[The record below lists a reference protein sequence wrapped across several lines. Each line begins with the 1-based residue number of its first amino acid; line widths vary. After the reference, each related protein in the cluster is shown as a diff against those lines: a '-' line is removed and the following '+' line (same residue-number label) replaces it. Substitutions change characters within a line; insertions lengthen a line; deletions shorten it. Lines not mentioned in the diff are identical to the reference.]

1 MSLFHCRLNS
11 VAGARQNIHFP
22 EIDIAD
28 QSNDNRSPNREDYNS
43 LFGFLSILLNLF
55 ILFYF
60 SDSQIGG
67 KCVNLIKR

>member
-55 ILFYF
+55 I
-60 SDSQIGG
+60 
-67 KCVNLIKR
+67 